1 MQRLSPQVNRIPE
14 FVEFEHRKDGIL
26 AFLIEPQFTMTDTL
40 RALYGDAAEAI
51 GANTWARHPNETA
64 ATIVWLADHP
74 DAARF
79 AGGNQM
85 INAPDFFANNDI
97 DPAAAVES

>member
-1 MQRLSPQVNRIPE
+1 
-14 FVEFEHRKDGIL
+14 
-26 AFLIEPQFTMTDTL
+26 MTDTL

-51 GANTWARHPNETA
+51 GANTRARHPNETA